1 VCNDSKNEL
10 MQEIGD
16 VRVLTM
22 KKKIQSIKRSL
33 DIFSKLS
40 FFVVLGFEFRAYTLS
55 HSTSPFFMIF
65 FFQIGSLKQFAQLSW
80 NYNLPGSLPRS
91 S

>member
-55 HSTSPFFMIF
+55 HSTSPFFYDF
-65 FFQIGSLKQFAQLSW
+65 FFPNRVSQTICPAVLELQSSW
-80 NYNLPGSLPRS
+80 ISAS
-91 S
+91 E